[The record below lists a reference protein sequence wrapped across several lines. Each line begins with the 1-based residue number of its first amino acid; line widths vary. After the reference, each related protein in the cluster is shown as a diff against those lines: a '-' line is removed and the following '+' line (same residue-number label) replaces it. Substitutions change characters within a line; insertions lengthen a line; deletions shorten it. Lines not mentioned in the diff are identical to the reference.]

1 MNETGSE
8 WSIRLKKYI
17 REQLEL
23 RGIFS
28 QYRLDTTWSH
38 VVFRCVEKFDKQ
50 PMYISTEIRKEAE
63 TFIKDIVPKFIKDAW
78 GNPGRVNR
86 IYDSSLEEE

>member
-8 WSIRLKKYI
+8 WSNGLKKYI

-38 VVFRCVEKFDKQ
+38 VCFRCVEKFNKQ
-50 PMYISTEIRKEAE
+50 PRYISTENRKEAE
-63 TFIKDIVPKFIKDAW
+63 TFIKSIVPKFIKDAW

-86 IYDSSLEEE
+86 VYDSSSED